1 MIAERSIM
9 VVAVFREAFMP
20 SPTEGPLGQPLLA
33 RALVE
38 GRGVAV
44 RLGIEA
50 PRVVE
55 DPPAMDPPAMDLQ
68 PLVTEQRPRVMRP
81 PITGAQRVTELPP
94 VMEPQPT
101 IEPLRVT
108 PPPVTE
114 RLPVMEPPLVMEEL
128 RVMER
133 RLVVEELR
141 VMEHRRATEEAMGRL
156 LATLVVVTLRR
167 AIKNQGARG
176 SKTGRSRCQSA
187 LGFLLEARDKFGV

>member
-1 MIAERSIM
+1 M

-55 DPPAMDPPAMDLQ
+55 DPPAMDLQ
-68 PLVTEQRPRVMRP
+68 PLVTEQRPRVMQP

-101 IEPLRVT
+101 IEPL
-108 PPPVTE
+108 PVT

>member
-1 MIAERSIM
+1 M

-33 RALVE
+33 RAPVE

-44 RLGIEA
+44 RLEIEA

-68 PLVTEQRPRVMRP
+68 PLVTEQRPRVMQP

-101 IEPLRVT
+101 IEPL
-108 PPPVTE
+108 PVT
-114 RLPVMEPPLVMEEL
+114 RLPVMEPPLVMEEP

-133 RLVVEELR
+133 RLVMEELR